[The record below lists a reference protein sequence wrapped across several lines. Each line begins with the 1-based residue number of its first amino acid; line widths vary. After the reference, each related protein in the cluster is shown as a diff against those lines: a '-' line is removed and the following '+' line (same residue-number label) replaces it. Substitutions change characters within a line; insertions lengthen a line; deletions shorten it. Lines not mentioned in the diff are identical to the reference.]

1 MEVYKNTSI
10 EKEEFDL
17 KNVIPYFKNPF
28 VYTRSKY
35 ETLMDPL
42 SDKMQYLPESKKIK
56 YMTNIIAH
64 LSVLSR
70 IVENEIENMDI
81 PENDSR
87 SDVEINYIPN

>member
-42 SDKMQYLPESKKIK
+42 SDKMQYLPESKNIK
-56 YMTNIIAH
+56 YT
-64 LSVLSR
+64 VL
-70 IVENEIENMDI
+70 NL
-81 PENDSR
+81 
-87 SDVEINYIPN
+87 